1 MADFSTSP
9 NPSSAPAAPPAEPEI
24 HTIPERYYGAALHA
38 VVPDPGTAKSS
49 APEGE
54 GPSRSHTGLIVGI
67 SVVFLLLAAA
77 GVAYWQRDAIR
88 RALAPPAPVVVETPP
103 VSEPANIPPPVAVP
117 EAPTAISATSTGSSG
132 VSVSWTDTA
141 ANESGFRLERAEAEG
156 AFVALT
162 SLPPNATS
170 FLDTSVQPERTY
182 RYRVLAVNTSGD
194 SAASSEAS
202 ATTAPL
208 PPPVP
213 AAPTLPPAGLDTDSD
228 GLTDL
233 EEELLKSNP
242 RDPDTDADG
251 FLDGNEAFHLYNPN
265 GRAPAR
271 LVDAGLLKPF
281 SSGAGWSILLPN
293 PWNVALDAQDGSK
306 ATITTGHGE
315 LLRIAIEANPQRQ
328 PILAWYKASHP
339 EATDAQILK
348 YRSKRGYEGII
359 GADQLTTYLP
369 WGDKVFVLTY
379 DFGGQPFK
387 NFSTALAMVL
397 NSLELGGMS
406 SVSAPTSAPLP
417 FEPASSTPG
426 VIAQPETVSGVP
438 SQP

>member
-1 MADFSTSP
+1 
-9 NPSSAPAAPPAEPEI
+9 
-24 HTIPERYYGAALHA
+24 
-38 VVPDPGTAKSS
+38 
-49 APEGE
+49 
-54 GPSRSHTGLIVGI
+54 
-67 SVVFLLLAAA
+67 LLLAVA
-77 GVAYWQRDAIR
+77 GAAYWQRDAIR
-88 RALAPPAPVVVETPP
+88 RALAPPVPVATDVPTS
-103 VSEPANIPPPVAVP
+103 SEPVAVP
-117 EAPTAISATSTGSSG
+117 PPVVVPEAPAGVSATSTGSSG
-132 VSVSWTDTA
+132 ISVSWTDTA

-156 AFVALT
+156 PFAVLT

-170 FLDTSVQPERTY
+170 FLDTSVQPERAY
-182 RYRVLAVNTSGD
+182 RYRVFAVNTSGD
-194 SAASSEAS
+194 SVASSEAS
-202 ATTAPL
+202 ATTPPL
-208 PPPVP
+208 PSPAP

-233 EEELLKSNP
+233 EEELLTSNP

-271 LVDAGLLKPF
+271 LVDAGRLKPF

-293 PWNVALDAQDGSK
+293 PWNVVLDAADGSK
-306 ATITTGHGE
+306 ATVTTGHGE
-315 LLRIAIEANPQRQ
+315 LLRIAVEANPQRQ

-369 WGDKVFVLTY
+369 WGDKIFVFTY
-379 DFGGQPFK
+379 EFGGQPFK
-387 NFSTALAMVL
+387 NFSTASAMIL

-406 SVSAPTSAPLP
+406 SVAAPTSAPLP

-426 VIAQPETVSGVP
+426 IIAQPETVSGAP

>member
-1 MADFSTSP
+1 MADLPTTP
-9 NPSSAPAAPPAEPEI
+9 PPAPAAPPAEPEI
-24 HTIPERYYGAALHA
+24 HTIPERYYGAALRA
-38 VVPDPGTAKSS
+38 VVPDGAKPQ
-49 APEGE
+49 ATVPEGE
-54 GPSRSHTGLIVGI
+54 ERSGGHTGLIVGG
-67 SVVFLLLAAA
+67 VVVLLLLVAA
-77 GVAYWQRDAIR
+77 GVVYWQRDAIR
-88 RALAPPAPVVVETPP
+88 RALAPPAPVGTEAPTP
-103 VSEPANIPPPVAVP
+103 SEPVNVPPPVVAP
-117 EAPTAISATSTGSSG
+117 AAPTAVSATSTGSSG
-132 VSVSWTDTA
+132 ISVSWTDAA
-141 ANESGFRLERAEAEG
+141 ANESGFRLERAEADG
-156 AFVALT
+156 PFAALT

-170 FLDTSVQPERTY
+170 FLDTSVQPERAY
-182 RYRVLAVNTSGD
+182 RYRVFAVNTAGD
-194 SAASSEAS
+194 SAASAEAS
-202 ATTAPL
+202 AATPAL
-208 PPPVP
+208 PPPAP

-233 EEELLKSNP
+233 EEELLKSDP

-281 SSGAGWSILLPN
+281 SSGTGWNILLPN
-293 PWNVALDAQDGSK
+293 PWNVVLDAADGSK

-315 LLRIAIEANPQRQ
+315 LFRLSIVLNPQRQ
-328 PILAWYKASHP
+328 PILAWYKAAHP

-369 WGDKVFVLTY
+369 WGDKVFVFTY

-387 NFSTALAMVL
+387 NFSTASAMVL

-406 SVSAPTSAPLP
+406 SVAAPTSVPLP

-426 VIAQPETVSGVP
+426 IIAQPEAVSGAP